1 MRAKF
6 NVTVMLM
13 LLFVSDLLKKIIEI
27 YMDTKFDVENP
38 KIYKLQ
44 ECCIHYEINLY
55 NNFLFLGTTTMF
67 DTYKVLKNS

>member
-44 ECCIHYEINLY
+44 EHATL
-55 NNFLFLGTTTMF
+55 
-67 DTYKVLKNS
+67 